1 MAQDETAVA
10 REGQWGVGYGGD
22 VCFPWDSRASPQI
35 HNLLKEQRTSS
46 ALSRAFSVLID
57 E

>member
-1 MAQDETAVA
+1 M
-10 REGQWGVGYGGD
+10 WGVLSGGGG
-22 VCFPWDSRASPQI
+22 FPLDSQSLPRI
-35 HNLLKEQRTSS
+35 YNLLKEQRTSS